1 MQELLEKCVGE
12 IDLMLAAA
20 STVINDGRDPGSDVV
35 VGMEYV
41 LMGINTRLIHLADE
55 VESRTTCSN
64 PEWPRSPSVR
74 ITGETTPHD
83 TPDRSAGCVVCIRVA
98 GTAQGRPVLVPS
110 PLHHRWPA
118 GSVAGP
124 SQLGLRVD

>member
-1 MQELLEKCVGE
+1 MTLQELLEQCVGE

-20 STVINDGRDPGSDVV
+20 STVINDGRDLGSDVV

-83 TPDRSAGCVVCIRVA
+83 TPDRPRVA
-98 GTAQGRPVLVPS
+98 SFAFVWQEPRRDVLCWFRRHCTTDGRLEATDPHNS
-110 PLHHRWPA
+110 GCA
-118 GSVAGP
+118 
-124 SQLGLRVD
+124 